1 MRNFNAICSMLI
13 NEKYIYSRLVTLF
26 LQRETQ
32 GYRQRFRGGG
42 GEYGTKSTAYTDS
55 FIKMDLEKGF
65 AFFLRY
71 KVENVSLICF
81 CIYQQ
86 LF

>member
-1 MRNFNAICSMLI
+1 MRIFNAICSMLL

-55 FIKMDLEKGF
+55 FIKMDLEKV
-65 AFFLRY
+65 L
-71 KVENVSLICF
+71 
-81 CIYQQ
+81 
-86 LF
+86 LFS

>member
-1 MRNFNAICSMLI
+1 MFNVIKWKI
-13 NEKYIYSRLVTLF
+13 YIFTFSYTF

-55 FIKMDLEKGF
+55 FIKMDLEKGLL
-65 AFFLRY
+65 FFLSY

-86 LF
+86 LLKKVE